1 MSDMEA
7 PEPDV
12 VEQHTP
18 VVPDEEEAP
27 DPVVRVAQRR
37 PLEAN
42 EADVLEQEEEVPID
56 DDFR

>member
-1 MSDMEA
+1 MSEMEA

-12 VEQHTP
+12 AEQQTP
-18 VVPDEEEAP
+18 AAPGEDEV
-27 DPVVRVAQRR
+27 DPVRRVAERR

-42 EADVLEQEEEVPID
+42 EADVLEQEEEVPIE

>member
-12 VEQHTP
+12 VEQQTP
-18 VVPDEEEAP
+18 VEPDEDGS
-27 DPVVRVAQRR
+27 DPVVRVAERR

-42 EADVLEQEEEVPID
+42 EADVLEQEEEVPLD
-56 DDFR
+56 DEFR

>member
-1 MSDMEA
+1 MSDMDA
-7 PEPDV
+7 PEADV

-18 VVPDEEEAP
+18 VSPDADQT
-27 DPVVRVAQRR
+27 DPVVRVSEHR

>member
-12 VEQHTP
+12 AEQQTP
-18 VVPDEEEAP
+18 ASPADEET
-27 DPVVRVAQRR
+27 DPVSRVAEHR

-56 DDFR
+56 DEFR

>member
-1 MSDMEA
+1 MSDADA
-7 PEPDV
+7 PQPDV

-18 VVPDEEEAP
+18 VSPDSDP
-27 DPVVRVAQRR
+27 TDPVVRVSQHR

>member
-1 MSDMEA
+1 MSDFEA
-7 PEPDV
+7 PDTDV
-12 VEQHTP
+12 AEQRTP
-18 VVPDEEEAP
+18 ADPSDDPV
-27 DPVVRVAQRR
+27 DPVVRVASGR